1 MLRAVVESERVPP
14 RVGNK
19 AARQTA
25 IDPKLETS
33 GGTNL
38 DLVVGVCGC
47 PRTDVLP
54 VPVFTHGL
62 GRYGIFEEVN
72 LVLVGARIA
81 TESVRGWIKRSVV
94 KYTA

>member
-1 MLRAVVESERVPP
+1 VLRAVVESERVSP

-19 AARQTA
+19 AARQTT
-25 IDPKLETS
+25 INPELETS

-54 VPVFTHGL
+54 VPIFTHSL
-62 GRYGIFEEVN
+62 SRYGIIEEVN
-72 LVLVGARIA
+72 LILVCARIA
-81 TESVRGWIKRSVV
+81 TESVRCWIKRSVA
-94 KYTA
+94 KDTG